1 MRCHDN
7 SVIVVGQLRSREVAL
22 FDSPE
27 DAEMAFYVAIENRDV
42 DAMMDVWSGSDDVV
56 CIHPGAPRLEGREI
70 IADSWQQI
78 FESGESLRFRLTDL
92 RCLREER
99 LSVHTVRE
107 EIEIDGE
114 VVDIMLTTNIF
125 ACTDQG
131 WHLILHHASA
141 EPDFDDDAED
151 SFSTLDN
158 SPPDG
163 SVTLH

>member
-1 MRCHDN
+1 MP
-7 SVIVVGQLRSREVAL
+7 VYK
-22 FDSPE
+22 SPE

-107 EIEIDGE
+107 EIEVDGE
-114 VVDIMLTTNIF
+114 LVDIMLTTNIY

-141 EPDFDDDAED
+141 EPDFEEGAGDAFDALDD
-151 SFSTLDN
+151 SK
-158 SPPDG
+158 PDG
-163 SVTLH
+163 PITLH